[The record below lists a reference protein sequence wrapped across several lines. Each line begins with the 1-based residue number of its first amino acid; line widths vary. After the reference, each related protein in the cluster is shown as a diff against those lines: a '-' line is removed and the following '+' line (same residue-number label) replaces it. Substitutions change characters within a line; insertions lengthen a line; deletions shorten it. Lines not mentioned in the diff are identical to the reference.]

1 MTPAAKSDVMKFER
15 KYWDALV
22 DGDGE
27 TLAKLSADPCLVTN
41 GMGVRQLEPKALG
54 KLMRDSPS
62 KLTSYKVDESSVQ
75 VRALGDSVASVAYRV
90 SQRYEQAGKISK
102 TEALDTSL
110 WVKDGADW
118 KCAVHTETMAR

>member
-1 MTPAAKSDVMKFER
+1 MATATKADVMKLER

-22 DGDGE
+22 EGDSE

-41 GMGVRQLEPKALG
+41 GMGIRQLEPKALG
-54 KLMRDSPS
+54 KLMRESPS

-75 VRALGDSVASVAYRV
+75 VRELSDSVTSVAYRV
-90 SQRYEQAGKISK
+90 TQQYEQAGKTSK

-118 KCAVHTETMAR
+118 RCAVHTETMAR